1 MDRSVYFIKYYL
13 KYIKQ
18 KNNVLYECKNGQK
31 PTNEQHQ
38 VLEMFENELFQKK
51 EVNEIQHY
59 LGSQKEI
66 MNFISKL
73 DGIDDVDINDSVL
86 DYLKPVK
93 IRVLNEKDRV
103 IDIVCDF
110 KLDMDNVLL
119 IRFKNEKFDGFYQE
133 EE

>member
-1 MDRSVYFIKYYL
+1 MDRSIYFIKYYL
-13 KYIKQ
+13 KYINQ

-38 VLEMFENELFQKK
+38 ALEMFENELFQKK
-51 EVNEIQHY
+51 ELNKIQHY
-59 LGSQKEI
+59 LGSQNEI

-86 DYLKPVK
+86 DYLKPVE
-93 IRVLNEKDRV
+93 IRVLNEKNRMV
-103 IDIVCDF
+103 EIVCDF
-110 KLDMDNVLL
+110 KLDMEHSIA

-133 EE
+133 E